1 MVGGKIVPPPPPP
14 QYKRDFKSLIFVSF
28 QQITSERANFINLFK
43 GALSSGVDRFFL
55 TCPCQK
61 LEKTMGGSMREYIL

>member
-1 MVGGKIVPPPPPP
+1 MVGGKIVPPPL
-14 QYKRDFKSLIFVSF
+14 QYQRDFKSLIFVSF
-28 QQITSERANFINLFK
+28 QQITSKLANFINLFK

-61 LEKTMGGSMREYIL
+61 LEKTMGGSMRDYIL